1 MISLAN
7 HMLQGDALR
16 MEQFFEHA
24 SCHPTTQFEDF
35 KHVNADATD
44 ETKIV
49 TTKFVLGFCHRQLRF
64 YRLVQ
69 ISPYRILFTLSGE
82 GVQITF
88 KISSLHK
95 SLEITYPFHVSWS
108 WKNGAFFTRTCQTK
122 EIWTIFFDITSVG
135 SRGGPP
141 CTQKNKLGYTPI
153 QSNRIE
159 RICFRC
165 YLNYKSFRIENN
177 RKY

>member
-16 MEQFFEHA
+16 MEQFFELA

-35 KHVNADATD
+35 NHVNVDATD

-82 GVQITF
+82 GVQIKF

-95 SLEITYPFHVSWS
+95 SPEITYPFHVSWS

-122 EIWTIFFDITSVG
+122 EIWTIFSTSPVSDLG
-135 SRGGPP
+135 EAPP

-153 QSNRIE
+153 QSKSNRTDLLSMLSKLQK
-159 RICFRC
+159 FS
-165 YLNYKSFRIENN
+165 Y
-177 RKY
+177 RK